1 MTKQP
6 VATKAG
12 PKRQAK
18 DGVEPLS
25 SLRFLPHHDRPA
37 ALGEIHSR
45 PFPVIS
51 SNRVIMHFAFT
62 SEGGAQVSQAVL
74 AELCRSRGETV
85 PASGARYHEINWAN
99 GRLRWERHSEFTTFL
114 WEGPLP
120 KGFLDPVPNT
130 PFGGSFSQPGMLIS
144 ASRVEIR
151 PLTPANLKLLKNF
164 DPESL
169 CVTLLE
175 DGVSLL
181 ATDFRQDGN
190 GMTVFLLLEK
200 SMPPSRIGY
209 FAKTAIDVETYRTLA
224 LLGLPLAQS
233 LSARLTGFEAEL
245 ARLTSQMRAID
256 SDSVR
261 PLLDTM
267 TDLASE
273 LEADAAASLF
283 RFGATRAY
291 GDIVTE
297 RLGVLGTAA
306 PSEYKNIGSFL
317 ELRLGPALRTCRSV
331 EDRQANLS
339 RKLSRAANLLRTRV
353 EVDIE
358 HQNRNLLESMDKRA
372 RLQLRLQQTVEGL
385 SVAAVSYYIAGLF
398 YYLMQAAEHHLP
410 FGMTSKA
417 ATGFFVPVIVLAV
430 WLLVR
435 RIRRHHKAE

>member
-1 MTKQP
+1 MTKRPATSRVKPKP
-6 VATKAG
+6 VQKESG
-12 PKRQAK
+12 SRQA
-18 DGVEPLS
+18 
-25 SLRFLPHHDRPA
+25 SLRFLPHHDRPS

-51 SNRVIMHFAFT
+51 SNRVILHFAFT
-62 SEGGAQVSQAVL
+62 SEGGSQVSQAVL
-74 AELCRSRGETV
+74 AEQCRSRGAAV
-85 PASGARYHEINWAN
+85 PANGARYHEIDWGN
-99 GRLRWERHSEFTTFL
+99 GRLRWERHSEFSTFL

-120 KGFLDPVPNT
+120 KGFLDPVANT

-144 ASRVEIR
+144 ASRIEIR
-151 PLTPANLKLLKNF
+151 PYNQANLKLLQHF

-190 GMTVFLLLEK
+190 GMTIILLLEK
-200 SMPPSRIGY
+200 AMQPSRIGY
-209 FAKTAIDVETYRTLA
+209 YAKTAIDVETYRTLA

-245 ARLTSQMRAID
+245 ARLTSHMRASE

-261 PLLDTM
+261 ELLDSITN
-267 TDLASE
+267 LASE

-297 RLGVLGTAA
+297 RLGVLGLAA
-306 PSEYKNIGSFL
+306 PAGYKNIASFL
-317 ELRLGPALRTCRSV
+317 ELRLAPALRTCRSV

-358 HQNRNLLESMDKRA
+358 HQNRNLLESMNKRA
-372 RLQLRLQQTVEGL
+372 MLQLRLQQTVEGL
-385 SVAAVSYYIAGLF
+385 SVAAVSYYIAGLI
-398 YYLMQAAEHHLP
+398 YYIMQAAERHLP
-410 FGMTSKA
+410 FGISSKA
-417 ATGFFVPVIVLAV
+417 ATGLFVPVIILGV
-430 WLLVR
+430 WLTVR
-435 RIRRHHKAE
+435 RIRRRHRAE